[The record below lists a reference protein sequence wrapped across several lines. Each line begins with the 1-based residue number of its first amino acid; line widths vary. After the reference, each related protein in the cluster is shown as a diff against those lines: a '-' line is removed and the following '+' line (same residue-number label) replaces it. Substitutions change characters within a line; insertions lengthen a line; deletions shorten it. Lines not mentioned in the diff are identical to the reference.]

1 MYVWNPNELWNM
13 AVLPRKAG
21 DALKLANLTQLKVLL
36 WIATNGQNGVDAASC
51 AAALGGRFTEAD
63 CADALAFWQAEGVLA
78 ESGAAIP
85 AVSKPAPAAVS
96 APVPTPAAPAAV
108 PDVPKPAPVV
118 KTITPADAAVAASAP
133 KPLSRKEYLALLE
146 TVEARFGK
154 TLSRVDQERLLE
166 LCDTTALPL
175 EVLMMVVG
183 DAAAKEKRSVGY
195 VCKVAQSWEEKGLDT
210 IDAVD
215 AYLIHLEQR
224 DRAWNTLVG
233 WLGLSIDRPS
243 VQQRD
248 LAFKWLCEWETS
260 QSLLQLAFSKCAE
273 KTGKFQASYID
284 RVLTGWR
291 EDGITSPEQVSAPR
305 GAKPAK
311 PRSPQEGGFDVDKYE
326 KMLTDR
332 ALRLRKKEE

>member
-63 CADALAFWQAEGVLA
+63 CADALAFWQSEGVLA
-78 ESGAAIP
+78 ERGAA
-85 AVSKPAPAAVS
+85 VPAPAATP
-96 APVPTPAAPAAV
+96 APVPAPAPTPVAPAAV

-118 KTITPADAAVAASAP
+118 KTLTAADAAIAAATP
-133 KPLSRKEYLALLE
+133 QPLSRKEYLTLVE

-154 TLSRVDQERLLE
+154 TLSRADQERLWE

-183 DAAAKEKRSVGY
+183 NAAANEKKSVGY
-195 VCKVAQSWEEKGLDT
+195 VCKVARSWEEKDLTT

-215 AYLIHLEQR
+215 AYLLRMEQR
-224 DRAWNTLVG
+224 ERAWDTVVG
-233 WLGLSIDRPS
+233 WLELSIKRPS

-248 LAFKWLCEWETS
+248 LAFKWLCEWDVS
-260 QSLLQLAFSKCAE
+260 QPLLKLAFSKCAE
-273 KTGKFQASYID
+273 ATGKFQASYID
-284 RVLTGWR
+284 RVLEGWR
-291 EDGITSPEQVSAPR
+291 EDGITSPEQVTAPR

-311 PRSPQEGGFDVDKYE
+311 SRSPKEGGFDVEKYE

-332 ALRLRKKEE
+332 SLRLRKKED